1 MYCTGVPQNSNSKC
15 NSRLHSWL
23 KNNYKIRQWI
33 REQKTPKHFNRH
45 FKAAHANHKTNNTN
59 SGNGK
64 ASAVGWH
71 VTQVQTSTSWT
82 FSEQDTFSALESLTS
97 TQQTWLSHIWIV
109 NTTTQYSYP
118 QIINNIQFVYLFK
131 TKNKIRKKLFSCSAV
146 ICFIWQKYQV

>member
-1 MYCTGVPQNSNSKC
+1 MQDTCEQYFQQMITVHKRTMHKEVFSLGVNELLISPQVYCTGVPQNSNSKC

-64 ASAVGWH
+64 ASAVG
-71 VTQVQTSTSWT
+71 
-82 FSEQDTFSALESLTS
+82 
-97 TQQTWLSHIWIV
+97 
-109 NTTTQYSYP
+109 
-118 QIINNIQFVYLFK
+118 
-131 TKNKIRKKLFSCSAV
+131 
-146 ICFIWQKYQV
+146 